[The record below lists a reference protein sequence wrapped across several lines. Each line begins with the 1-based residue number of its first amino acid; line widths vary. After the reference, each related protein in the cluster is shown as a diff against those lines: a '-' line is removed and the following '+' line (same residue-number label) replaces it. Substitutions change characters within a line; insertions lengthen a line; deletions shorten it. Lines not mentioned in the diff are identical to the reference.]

1 MFETQSTSS
10 SISLIVGLGNPG
22 AEYERTRHNIGF
34 MAIDRLATSW
44 SISLGKEK
52 RFYGIFGE
60 ERSSNRLAGGKIRL
74 LKPTTFMNLSG
85 QSVRSCADWFKCKP
99 ENILVIYDDMDL
111 PLGKL
116 RLRPSGSAGGHN
128 GMKSIISH
136 LGTQNFPR
144 LRLGIGRG
152 GSKGAQE
159 ESAIATKANQN
170 VTGHVLGGFSSS
182 ENKVVTE
189 LLSLTESTV
198 TSILA
203 DGFEKAMSLYN
214 SRSIDSSKPD

>member
-1 MFETQSTSS
+1 MLETQ

-22 AEYERTRHNIGF
+22 SEYERTRHNIGF

-44 SISLGKEK
+44 SISIGKEK

-60 ERSSNRLAGGKIRL
+60 GRLSSRLASSGKIRL

-85 QSVRSCADWFKCKP
+85 QSVRACADWFKCKP

-152 GSKGAQE
+152 GNKGEQE
-159 ESAIATKANQN
+159 EGAIATKANQN
-170 VTGHVLGGFSSS
+170 VTSHVLGGFTSS
-182 ENKVVTE
+182 ENKIVTE
-189 LLSLTESTV
+189 LLDLTESTV

-214 SRSIDSSKPD
+214 SRRP

>member
-1 MFETQSTSS
+1 MLETQ

-34 MAIDRLATSW
+34 MAVDRLATSW

-60 ERSSNRLAGGKIRL
+60 GRLSPRLASSGKIRL
-74 LKPTTFMNLSG
+74 LKPTTYMNVSG
-85 QSVRSCADWFKCKP
+85 QSVRACADWFKGNP

-152 GSKGAQE
+152 GKNDIDG
-159 ESAIATKANQN
+159 AIASKANQN
-170 VTGHVLGGFSSS
+170 VTSHVLGGFST
-182 ENKVVTE
+182 TE
-189 LLSLTESTV
+189 TKILPEIFDLAESTV

-203 DGFEKAMSLYN
+203 DGLEKAMSLCN
-214 SRSIDSSKPD
+214 SRSIDI

>member
-1 MFETQSTSS
+1 M
-10 SISLIVGLGNPG
+10 SLIVGLGNPG
-22 AEYERTRHNIGF
+22 PEYERTRHNIGF
-34 MAIDRLATSW
+34 MAIDRLASDW

-60 ERSSNRLAGGKIRL
+60 GRLSSRLASSGKIRL
-74 LKPTTFMNLSG
+74 LKPTTYMNVSG
-85 QSVRSCADWFKCKP
+85 QSVRACADWFKCNP

-136 LGTQNFPR
+136 LGNQNFPR

-152 GSKGAQE
+152 ENRSNQSTA
-159 ESAIATKANQN
+159 AIATKANQN
-170 VTGHVLGGFSSS
+170 VANYVLGGFTAS
-182 ENKVVTE
+182 ENKIVNEVLEITT
-189 LLSLTESTV
+189 SAV

-203 DGFEKAMSLYN
+203 DGLAKAMSLYN
-214 SRSIDSSKPD
+214 SLSVDTPTS

>member
-1 MFETQSTSS
+1 MLENQ

-34 MAIDRLATSW
+34 MAVERLATSW

-60 ERSSNRLAGGKIRL
+60 GRLSPRLASSGKIRL
-74 LKPTTFMNLSG
+74 LKPTTYMNVSG
-85 QSVRSCADWFKCKP
+85 QSVRACADWFKGNP

-152 GSKGAQE
+152 GKNDIDG
-159 ESAIATKANQN
+159 AIASKANQN
-170 VTGHVLGGFSSS
+170 VTSHVLGGFST
-182 ENKVVTE
+182 TE
-189 LLSLTESTV
+189 TKILPEIFDLAESTV

-203 DGFEKAMSLYN
+203 DGLEKAMSLYN
-214 SRSIDSSKPD
+214 SRSIDI

>member
-1 MFETQSTSS
+1 MLETQ

-34 MAIDRLATSW
+34 MAVDRLATSW

-60 ERSSNRLAGGKIRL
+60 GRLSSRLASSGKIRL
-74 LKPTTFMNLSG
+74 LKPTTYMNVSG
-85 QSVRSCADWFKCKP
+85 QSVRACADWFKGNP

-152 GSKGAQE
+152 GKDGFDN
-159 ESAIATKANQN
+159 AIASKANQN
-170 VTGHVLGGFSSS
+170 VTNHVLGGFST
-182 ENKVVTE
+182 TE
-189 LLSLTESTV
+189 TKILPEIFDLAESTV

-203 DGFEKAMSLYN
+203 DGLEKAMSLYN
-214 SRSIDSSKPD
+214 SRSIDI

>member
-1 MFETQSTSS
+1 MLETQ

-22 AEYERTRHNIGF
+22 AEYDRTRHNIGF
-34 MAIDRLATSW
+34 MAVDRLATSW

-60 ERSSNRLAGGKIRL
+60 GRLSSRLASNGKIRL
-74 LKPTTFMNLSG
+74 LKPTTYMNLSG
-85 QSVRSCADWFKCKP
+85 QSVRACADWFKCSP
-99 ENILVIYDDMDL
+99 ENILVVYDDMDL

-116 RLRPSGSAGGHN
+116 RLRLSGSAGGHN

-152 GSKGAQE
+152 GDKDE
-159 ESAIATKANQN
+159 KAIATKDNQN
-170 VTGHVLGGFSSS
+170 VTSHVLGGFTAS
-182 ENKVVTE
+182 ENKILTE
-189 LLSLTESTV
+189 LFNLTESAV

-203 DGFEKAMSLYN
+203 EGLEKTMSLYN
-214 SRSIDSSKPD
+214 SRGVDS

>member
-1 MFETQSTSS
+1 MLETQ

-22 AEYERTRHNIGF
+22 AEYDRTRHNIGF

-44 SISLGKEK
+44 SISIGKEK

-60 ERSSNRLAGGKIRL
+60 GRLSNRVANNGKMRL
-74 LKPTTFMNLSG
+74 LKPTTYMNLSG
-85 QSVRSCADWFKCKP
+85 QAVRACADWFKVSP

-152 GSKGAQE
+152 GKDNDD
-159 ESAIATKANQN
+159 SAIVSKANQN
-170 VTGHVLGGFSSS
+170 VTNHVLGGFSAK
-182 ENKVVTE
+182 ETKILPE
-189 LLSLTESTV
+189 ILDLAESTV

-203 DGFEKAMSLYN
+203 DGLEKAMSLYN
-214 SRSIDSSKPD
+214 SRSIDT

>member
-1 MFETQSTSS
+1 MLENQ

-22 AEYERTRHNIGF
+22 PEYERTRHNIGF
-34 MAIDRLATSW
+34 MAVDALAKDW

-60 ERSSNRLAGGKIRL
+60 GRLSSSLAHNGKIRL
-74 LKPTTFMNLSG
+74 LKPTTYMNLSG
-85 QSVRSCADWFKCKP
+85 QAVRACADWFKCSP

-152 GSKGAQE
+152 GNKENQ
-159 ESAIATKANQN
+159 AIATKANQN
-170 VTGHVLGGFSSS
+170 VTNHVLGGFTAT
-182 ENKVVTE
+182 ENKVLPEV
-189 LLSLTESTV
+189 LDLGNSTV
-198 TSILA
+198 TSILR
-203 DGFEKAMSLYN
+203 DGLEKTMSLYN
-214 SRSIDSSKPD
+214 SRSIDF

>member
-1 MFETQSTSS
+1 MLETQ

-34 MAIDRLATSW
+34 MAVDRLATSW
-44 SISLGKEK
+44 SIFLGKEK
-52 RFYGIFGE
+52 RFYGLFGE
-60 ERSSNRLAGGKIRL
+60 GRLSSRLASSGKIRL
-74 LKPTTFMNLSG
+74 LKPTTYMNVSG
-85 QSVRSCADWFKCKP
+85 QSVRACADWFKGNP

-152 GSKGAQE
+152 GRGE
-159 ESAIATKANQN
+159 DDNAIASKANQN
-170 VTGHVLGGFSSS
+170 VTNHVLGGFSA
-182 ENKVVTE
+182 TE
-189 LLSLTESTV
+189 TKILPEIFNLAESTV

-203 DGFEKAMSLYN
+203 DGLEKAMSLYN
-214 SRSIDSSKPD
+214 SRSIDV

>member
-1 MFETQSTSS
+1 MLETK
-10 SISLIVGLGNPG
+10 SISPSIELIVGLGNPG

-34 MAIDRLATSW
+34 MAIDHFATSL

-60 ERSSNRLAGGKIRL
+60 GRSSSRLASSGKIRL

-85 QSVRSCADWFKCKP
+85 QSVRACADWFKCKP

-152 GSKGAQE
+152 GNKGEHE
-159 ESAIATKANQN
+159 EGAIATKANQK
-170 VTGHVLGGFSSS
+170 VTSHVLGGFTAS
-182 ENKVVTE
+182 ENKIVTE
-189 LLSLTESTV
+189 LLQLTESTV

-214 SRSIDSSKPD
+214 SRAL

>member
-1 MFETQSTSS
+1 MSETQ

-34 MAIDRLATSW
+34 MAIDRLAISW

-60 ERSSNRLAGGKIRL
+60 GRLSSRLASTGKIRL
-74 LKPTTFMNLSG
+74 LKPTTYMNVSG
-85 QSVRSCADWFKCKP
+85 QSVRASADWFKCNP

-152 GSKGAQE
+152 GNKGDE
-159 ESAIATKANQN
+159 AIATKVNQN
-170 VTGHVLGGFSSS
+170 VTNHVLGGFSAT
-182 ENKVVTE
+182 ENKVLPE
-189 LLSLTESTV
+189 IFDLAESTV

-203 DGFEKAMSLYN
+203 DGLEKAMSLYN
-214 SRSIDSSKPD
+214 SQSVDF

>member
-1 MFETQSTSS
+1 MLETQ

-34 MAIDRLATSW
+34 MAVDRLATSW

-60 ERSSNRLAGGKIRL
+60 GRLSPRLASSGKIRL
-74 LKPTTFMNLSG
+74 LKPTTYMNVSG
-85 QSVRSCADWFKCKP
+85 QSVRACADWFKGNP

-152 GSKGAQE
+152 GKNDIDG
-159 ESAIATKANQN
+159 AIASKANQN
-170 VTGHVLGGFSSS
+170 VTSHVLGGFST
-182 ENKVVTE
+182 TE
-189 LLSLTESTV
+189 TKILPEIFDLAESTV

-203 DGFEKAMSLYN
+203 DGLENAMSLYN
-214 SRSIDSSKPD
+214 SRSIDI

>member
-1 MFETQSTSS
+1 MLENQ

-22 AEYERTRHNIGF
+22 TEYERTRHNIGF
-34 MAIDRLATSW
+34 MAVDALAKDW

-60 ERSSNRLAGGKIRL
+60 ARLSSSLAHNGKIRL
-74 LKPTTFMNLSG
+74 LKPTTYMNLSG
-85 QSVRSCADWFKCKP
+85 QAVRACADWFKCSP

-152 GSKGAQE
+152 GNKENQ
-159 ESAIATKANQN
+159 AIATKANQN
-170 VTGHVLGGFSSS
+170 VTNHVLGGFTAT
-182 ENKVVTE
+182 ENKVLPEV
-189 LLSLTESTV
+189 LDLGNSTV
-198 TSILA
+198 TSILR
-203 DGFEKAMSLYN
+203 DGLEKTMSLYN
-214 SRSIDSSKPD
+214 SRSIDV

>member
-1 MFETQSTSS
+1 MLETQ

-22 AEYERTRHNIGF
+22 AEYDRTRHNIGF

-44 SISLGKEK
+44 SISVGKEK

-60 ERSSNRLAGGKIRL
+60 GRLSNRLANNGKMRL
-74 LKPTTFMNLSG
+74 LKPTTYMNLSG
-85 QSVRSCADWFKCKP
+85 QALRACADWFKVSP

-152 GSKGAQE
+152 GKDNDDSVIV
-159 ESAIATKANQN
+159 SKANQN
-170 VTGHVLGGFSSS
+170 VTNHVLGGFSAK
-182 ENKVVTE
+182 ETKILPE
-189 LLSLTESTV
+189 ILDLAESTV

-203 DGFEKAMSLYN
+203 DGLEKAMSLYN
-214 SRSIDSSKPD
+214 SRSIDT

>member
-1 MFETQSTSS
+1 MLETQ

-34 MAIDRLATSW
+34 MAVDRLATSW
-44 SISLGKEK
+44 SISLGKEQ

-60 ERSSNRLAGGKIRL
+60 GRLSTRLAGSGKIRL
-74 LKPTTFMNLSG
+74 LKPTTYMNVSG
-85 QSVRSCADWFKCKP
+85 QSVRACADWFKGNP

-152 GSKGAQE
+152 GKDEGDG
-159 ESAIATKANQN
+159 AIASKANQN
-170 VTGHVLGGFSSS
+170 VTNHVLGGFSIA
-182 ENKVVTE
+182 ETKILPEIFN
-189 LLSLTESTV
+189 LAESTV
-198 TSILA
+198 HSFLA
-203 DGFEKAMSLYN
+203 DGIEKAMSLYN
-214 SRSIDSSKPD
+214 SRSIEI

>member
-1 MFETQSTSS
+1 MSETQ

-60 ERSSNRLAGGKIRL
+60 GRLSTRLASSGKIRL
-74 LKPTTFMNLSG
+74 LKPTTYMNVSG
-85 QSVRSCADWFKCKP
+85 QSVRACADWFKGNP
-99 ENILVIYDDMDL
+99 ENILVVYDDMDL

-116 RLRPSGSAGGHN
+116 RLRSSGSAGGHN

-152 GSKGAQE
+152 GKDDVDG
-159 ESAIATKANQN
+159 AIASKANQN
-170 VTGHVLGGFSSS
+170 VTNHVLGGFSAI
-182 ENKVVTE
+182 ETKVLPE
-189 LLSLTESTV
+189 ILHLAESTV
-198 TSILA
+198 TSILV
-203 DGFEKAMSLYN
+203 DGLEKSMSLYN
-214 SRSIDSSKPD
+214 SRSIDI

>member
-1 MFETQSTSS
+1 MLETQ

-34 MAIDRLATSW
+34 MAVDRLATSW

-60 ERSSNRLAGGKIRL
+60 GRLSSRLVHANSGKIRL
-74 LKPTTFMNLSG
+74 LKPTTYMNVSG
-85 QSVRSCADWFKCKP
+85 QSVRACADWFKAKP

-128 GMKSIISH
+128 GMKSIIAH

-152 GSKGAQE
+152 GQS

-170 VTGHVLGGFSSS
+170 VTNHVLGGFSSS
-182 ENKVVTE
+182 ETKVLPEIFSMTE
-189 LLSLTESTV
+189 LAID
-198 TSILA
+198 SILT
-203 DGFEKAMSLYN
+203 DGLEKAMSLYN
-214 SRSIDSSKPD
+214 SRSICP

>member
-1 MFETQSTSS
+1 MLETQ

-22 AEYERTRHNIGF
+22 SEYERTRHNIGF

-52 RFYGIFGE
+52 RFYGLFGE
-60 ERSSNRLAGGKIRL
+60 GRLSSRLASSGKIRL
-74 LKPTTFMNLSG
+74 LKPTTYMNVSG
-85 QSVRSCADWFKCKP
+85 QSVRACADWFKGTP
-99 ENILVIYDDMDL
+99 ENILVVYDDMDL

-152 GSKGAQE
+152 GKDDGDI
-159 ESAIATKANQN
+159 AIATKANQN
-170 VTGHVLGGFSSS
+170 VTNHVLGGFSA
-182 ENKVVTE
+182 TE
-189 LLSLTESTV
+189 TKILPEIFNLAESTV

-203 DGFEKAMSLYN
+203 DGLEKAMSLYN
-214 SRSIDSSKPD
+214 SRSIDV

>member
-1 MFETQSTSS
+1 MLETQ

-22 AEYERTRHNIGF
+22 SEYERTRHNIGF

-52 RFYGIFGE
+52 RFYGLFGE
-60 ERSSNRLAGGKIRL
+60 GRLSSRLASSGKIRL
-74 LKPTTFMNLSG
+74 LKPTTYMNVSG
-85 QSVRSCADWFKCKP
+85 QSVRACADWFKGNP
-99 ENILVIYDDMDL
+99 ENILVVYDDMDL

-152 GSKGAQE
+152 GKDDGDI
-159 ESAIATKANQN
+159 AIATKANQN
-170 VTGHVLGGFSSS
+170 VTNHVLGGFSA
-182 ENKVVTE
+182 TE
-189 LLSLTESTV
+189 TKILPEIFNLAESTV

-203 DGFEKAMSLYN
+203 DGLEKAMSLYN
-214 SRSIDSSKPD
+214 SRSIDV

>member
-1 MFETQSTSS
+1 MLETQ

-34 MAIDRLATSW
+34 MAVDRLATSW

-60 ERSSNRLAGGKIRL
+60 GRLSPRLASSGKIRL
-74 LKPTTFMNLSG
+74 LKPTTYMNVSG
-85 QSVRSCADWFKCKP
+85 QSVRACADWFKGNP

-152 GSKGAQE
+152 DKNDIDGTIPS
-159 ESAIATKANQN
+159 KANQN
-170 VTGHVLGGFSSS
+170 VTNHVLGGFSTS
-182 ENKVVTE
+182 ETKILPEIFN
-189 LLSLTESTV
+189 LAESTV

-203 DGFEKAMSLYN
+203 DGLEKAMSLYN
-214 SRSIDSSKPD
+214 SRSIDI

>member
-1 MFETQSTSS
+1 MLETKSISP

-22 AEYERTRHNIGF
+22 AEYEHTRHNIGF
-34 MAIDRLATSW
+34 MAIDRLATSC

-60 ERSSNRLAGGKIRL
+60 GRSPSRLASSGKIRL

-85 QSVRSCADWFKCKP
+85 QSVRSCADWFKLNP

-152 GSKGAQE
+152 GNKGGQE
-159 ESAIATKANQN
+159 EGAIATKANQN
-170 VTGHVLGGFSSS
+170 VTGHVLGGFSAS

-189 LLSLTESTV
+189 LLALTESTV

-214 SRSIDSSKPD
+214 SRSIDYP

>member
-1 MFETQSTSS
+1 MLETQ

-34 MAIDRLATSW
+34 MAVDRLATSW

-60 ERSSNRLAGGKIRL
+60 GRLSTRLVSSGKIRL
-74 LKPTTFMNLSG
+74 LKPTTYMNVSG
-85 QSVRSCADWFKCKP
+85 QSVRACADWFKGNP

-152 GSKGAQE
+152 GKNDVDG
-159 ESAIATKANQN
+159 AIASKANQN
-170 VTGHVLGGFSSS
+170 VTNHVLGGFST
-182 ENKVVTE
+182 TE
-189 LLSLTESTV
+189 TKILPEIFGLAESTV

-203 DGFEKAMSLYN
+203 DGLEKAMSLYN
-214 SRSIDSSKPD
+214 SRSIDI

>member
-1 MFETQSTSS
+1 M
-10 SISLIVGLGNPG
+10 SLIVGLGNPG

-34 MAIDRLATSW
+34 MAVDRLATSW

-60 ERSSNRLAGGKIRL
+60 GRLSPRLASSGKIRL
-74 LKPTTFMNLSG
+74 LKPTTYMNVSG
-85 QSVRSCADWFKCKP
+85 QSVRACADWFKGNP

-152 GSKGAQE
+152 GKNDIDG
-159 ESAIATKANQN
+159 AIASKANQN
-170 VTGHVLGGFSSS
+170 VTSHVLGGFST
-182 ENKVVTE
+182 TE
-189 LLSLTESTV
+189 TKILPEIFDLAESTV

-203 DGFEKAMSLYN
+203 DGLEKAMSLYN
-214 SRSIDSSKPD
+214 SRSIDI

>member
-1 MFETQSTSS
+1 MLETQ

-34 MAIDRLATSW
+34 MAVDRLATSW

-60 ERSSNRLAGGKIRL
+60 GRLSSRLASSGKIRL
-74 LKPTTFMNLSG
+74 LKPTTYMNVSG
-85 QSVRSCADWFKCKP
+85 QSVRACADWFKGNP

-152 GSKGAQE
+152 GKGDVDN
-159 ESAIATKANQN
+159 AIASKANQN
-170 VTGHVLGGFSSS
+170 VTNHVLGGFST
-182 ENKVVTE
+182 TE
-189 LLSLTESTV
+189 TKILPEIFDLAESTV
-198 TSILA
+198 KSILA
-203 DGFEKAMSLYN
+203 DGLEKAMSLYN
-214 SRSIDSSKPD
+214 SRSIDI

>member
-1 MFETQSTSS
+1 MLENQ

-22 AEYERTRHNIGF
+22 TEYERTRHNIGF
-34 MAIDRLATSW
+34 MAADALASDW

-52 RFYGIFGE
+52 RFYGIVGEGRIFSTFGH
-60 ERSSNRLAGGKIRL
+60 SGKIRL
-74 LKPTTFMNLSG
+74 LKPTTYMNLSG
-85 QSVRSCADWFKCKP
+85 QAVRACADWFKCSP
-99 ENILVIYDDMDL
+99 ANILVIYDDMDL

-152 GSKGAQE
+152 GSNNNDNQ
-159 ESAIATKANQN
+159 AIATKANQN
-170 VTGHVLGGFSSS
+170 VTNFVLSGFTDA
-182 ENKVVTE
+182 ENKVLPEVFA
-189 LLSLTESTV
+189 LSNSAV
-198 TSILA
+198 TSILR
-203 DGFEKAMSLYN
+203 DGLEKTMSLYN
-214 SRSIDSSKPD
+214 SRSIDF

>member
-1 MFETQSTSS
+1 MLETQ

-22 AEYERTRHNIGF
+22 AEYDRTRHNIGF

-44 SISLGKEK
+44 SISIGKEK

-60 ERSSNRLAGGKIRL
+60 GRLSNLVASNGKMRL
-74 LKPTTFMNLSG
+74 LKPTTYMNLSG
-85 QSVRSCADWFKCKP
+85 QAVRACADWFKVSP

-152 GSKGAQE
+152 GKDNDD
-159 ESAIATKANQN
+159 SAIVSKANQN
-170 VTGHVLGGFSSS
+170 VTNHVLGGFSAK
-182 ENKVVTE
+182 ETKILPE
-189 LLSLTESTV
+189 ILDLAESTV

-203 DGFEKAMSLYN
+203 DGLEKAMSLYN
-214 SRSIDSSKPD
+214 SRSIDT

>member
-1 MFETQSTSS
+1 MLENQ

-22 AEYERTRHNIGF
+22 TEYERTRHNIGF
-34 MAIDRLATSW
+34 MAVDALAKDW

-60 ERSSNRLAGGKIRL
+60 GRLSSSLAHNGKIRL
-74 LKPTTFMNLSG
+74 LKPTTYMNLSG
-85 QSVRSCADWFKCKP
+85 QAVRACADWFKCSP

-152 GSKGAQE
+152 GNKENQ
-159 ESAIATKANQN
+159 AIATKANQN
-170 VTGHVLGGFSSS
+170 VTNHVLGGFTAT
-182 ENKVVTE
+182 ENKVLPEV
-189 LLSLTESTV
+189 LDLGNSTV
-198 TSILA
+198 TSILR
-203 DGFEKAMSLYN
+203 DGLEKTMSLYN
-214 SRSIDSSKPD
+214 SRGIDF

>member
-1 MFETQSTSS
+1 MLETQ

-22 AEYERTRHNIGF
+22 AEYDRTRHNIGF

-44 SISLGKEK
+44 SISIGKEK

-60 ERSSNRLAGGKIRL
+60 GRLSNHLANNGKMRL
-74 LKPTTFMNLSG
+74 LKPTTYMNLSG
-85 QSVRSCADWFKCKP
+85 QAVRACADWFKVSP

-152 GSKGAQE
+152 GKDNDD
-159 ESAIATKANQN
+159 SAIVSKANQN
-170 VTGHVLGGFSSS
+170 VTNHVLGGFSAK
-182 ENKVVTE
+182 ETKILPE
-189 LLSLTESTV
+189 ILDLAESTV

-203 DGFEKAMSLYN
+203 DGLEKAMSLYN
-214 SRSIDSSKPD
+214 SRSIDT

>member
-1 MFETQSTSS
+1 MLETQ

-22 AEYERTRHNIGF
+22 AEYDRTRHNIGF
-34 MAIDRLATSW
+34 MAVDRLATSW

-60 ERSSNRLAGGKIRL
+60 GRLSSRLASNGKIRL
-74 LKPTTFMNLSG
+74 LKPTTYMNLSG
-85 QSVRSCADWFKCKP
+85 QSVRACADWFKCSP
-99 ENILVIYDDMDL
+99 ENILVVYDDMDL

-116 RLRPSGSAGGHN
+116 RLRLSGSAGGHN

-152 GSKGAQE
+152 GDKDE
-159 ESAIATKANQN
+159 RAIATKDNQN
-170 VTGHVLGGFSSS
+170 VTSHVLGGFTAS
-182 ENKVVTE
+182 ENKILTE
-189 LLSLTESTV
+189 LFNLTESAV

-203 DGFEKAMSLYN
+203 DGLEKTMSLYN
-214 SRSIDSSKPD
+214 SRGVDS

>member
-1 MFETQSTSS
+1 MSETQ

-34 MAIDRLATSW
+34 MAIDRLAISW

-52 RFYGIFGE
+52 RFYAIFGE
-60 ERSSNRLAGGKIRL
+60 GRLSSRLASTGKIRL
-74 LKPTTFMNLSG
+74 LKPTTYMNVSG
-85 QSVRSCADWFKCKP
+85 RSVRASADWFKCNP

-152 GSKGAQE
+152 GNKGDE
-159 ESAIATKANQN
+159 AIATKANQN
-170 VTGHVLGGFSSS
+170 VTNHVLGGFSVS
-182 ENKVVTE
+182 ENKVLPE
-189 LLSLTESTV
+189 ILDLAKSTV

-203 DGFEKAMSLYN
+203 DGLEKAMSLYN
-214 SRSIDSSKPD
+214 SRSIDF

>member
-1 MFETQSTSS
+1 MLETQ

-22 AEYERTRHNIGF
+22 AEYESTRHNIGF
-34 MAIDRLATSW
+34 MAVDRLATSW

-60 ERSSNRLAGGKIRL
+60 GRLSPRLASSGKIRL
-74 LKPTTFMNLSG
+74 LKPTTYMNVSG
-85 QSVRSCADWFKCKP
+85 QSVRACADWFKGNP

-152 GSKGAQE
+152 GKNDIDG
-159 ESAIATKANQN
+159 AIASKANQN
-170 VTGHVLGGFSSS
+170 VTSHVLGGFSTA
-182 ENKVVTE
+182 ETKILPE
-189 LLSLTESTV
+189 IFDLAESTV

-203 DGFEKAMSLYN
+203 DGLEKAMSLYN
-214 SRSIDSSKPD
+214 SRSIDI

>member
-1 MFETQSTSS
+1 MLETQ

-34 MAIDRLATSW
+34 MAVDRLATSW

-60 ERSSNRLAGGKIRL
+60 GRLSSRLASSGKIRL
-74 LKPTTFMNLSG
+74 LKPTTYMNVSG
-85 QSVRSCADWFKCKP
+85 QSVRACADWFKGNP
-99 ENILVIYDDMDL
+99 ENILVVYDDMDL

-152 GSKGAQE
+152 GKDGVVDN
-159 ESAIATKANQN
+159 AIASKANQN
-170 VTGHVLGGFSSS
+170 VTNHVLGGFSTT
-182 ENKVVTE
+182 ETKVLPE
-189 LLSLTESTV
+189 IFDLAESTV

-203 DGFEKAMSLYN
+203 DGLEKAMSLYN
-214 SRSIDSSKPD
+214 SRSIDI